1 MSFTHDDVQRII
13 QLLDASHFDELHLE
27 ADGIKLDLRR
37 NSGASTAVS
46 DASPASAMP
55 SMRQGS
61 SATSVS
67 APQSPNPEKT
77 AAPSS
82 GADENRASS
91 SGQAAL
97 LEIKAPMLGT
107 FYRAPKPGADP
118 FITEGSKVE
127 PETVVGI
134 IEVMK
139 LMNSVPANV
148 TGEVFEVVAQD
159 GELVEYDQVL
169 FRVRP

>member
-37 NSGASTAVS
+37 NSGASTAMS
-46 DASPASAMP
+46 DASTMP

-61 SATSVS
+61 SAKSVS

-82 GADENRASS
+82 GADESGASS

-118 FITEGSKVE
+118 FIAEGSKVE

-139 LMNSVPANV
+139 LMNSVPANI
-148 TGEVFEVVAQD
+148 TGEVVEVVAQD